1 MAEENEVII
10 VGMGNVGNA
19 MSDRIVA
26 DIDKDGNLFD
36 FKRVS
41 SGTSISDLVMMKN
54 NETEQLINEL
64 IRTANERI
72 ATNSLDRPMS
82 GQESR
87 RERRKQQRNVWK

>member
-10 VGMGNVGNA
+10 VGMGNVGTA
-19 MSDRIVA
+19 MA
-26 DIDKDGNLFD
+26 DAIGNDDELLD
-36 FKRVS
+36 FKTTS
-41 SGTSISDLVMMKN
+41 SGTSIADLVMMKN
-54 NETEQLINEL
+54 DETEQLINEL

-72 ATNSLDRPMS
+72 ATKTLDRPMS